1 MSGDAHPVL
10 CKFVQV
16 LQKVLGASRGDAGD
30 VPRRRVLP
38 FGGGV
43 LDGVLGYDP
52 VLELSRWGQPTYQDV
67 GRAGAVTADVLRGAR
82 GFWLVGP
89 VCVQDIFVGGGG
101 VGWGGHWLDF
111 VFKAFQF
118 RFGQSDDGR
127 YGGEKRKE
135 KTIK

>member
-16 LQKVLGASRGDAGD
+16 LQKVLGASRRDAGD
-30 VPRRRVLP
+30 LPRRGVLP
-38 FGGGV
+38 FGGSV

-52 VLELSRWGQPTYQDV
+52 VLELRRWWQPTYQDV

-89 VCVQDIFVGGGG
+89 EIFVEGG
-101 VGWGGHWLDF
+101 VGWGGGCVGPLVGF
-111 VFKAFQF
+111 CF
-118 RFGQSDDGR
+118 
-127 YGGEKRKE
+127 
-135 KTIK
+135 